1 MNTQLARP
9 ITLGV
14 DGGGTKTS
22 CVALD
27 ATKTVL
33 GTGRAG
39 STNRNSVGDA
49 VARANLQEAIT
60 LALQDAACKAPTVAA
75 ICLGMAGVDRAGE
88 QAVIAAWVAAVLPG
102 VPASIYND
110 ALVALASGTGG
121 ELYGVVVI
129 SGTGMIVYGVDRA
142 GQRRRA
148 GGWGPLI
155 GDLGS
160 GYDLGRAALRA
171 IADAT
176 DGIGSPTALQ
186 TAVLTHLSLSEPQA
200 IIPWIYAEISWARI
214 AALAP
219 LVVTCAQQGDAVAN
233 AILDQAAADLAA
245 PVGAVV
251 RGLHLTEQV
260 FPLIL
265 AGGNLRP
272 GLLSARLIPRLQQ
285 VAPHAQIAHPTV
297 EPAVGAALL
306 AWRALEKEVTSD
318 QLPGISGQL
327 SRLITDH

>member
-1 MNTQLARP
+1 MEYNHPMDSPLTHP

-14 DGGGTKTS
+14 DGGGTKTI
-22 CVALD
+22 CVVLAGD
-27 ATKTVL
+27 QTVI

-49 VARANLQEAIT
+49 AARANLAEAIT
-60 LALQDAACKAPTVAA
+60 LALQAAGCKVQAVGA
-75 ICLGMAGVDRAGE
+75 IGLGIAGVDRAGE
-88 QAVIAAWVAAVLPG
+88 RAVIAAWVAELLPG
-102 VPASIYND
+102 VPTLIDND

-121 ELYGVVVI
+121 DLYGVVVI

-155 GDLGS
+155 GDLGG

-171 IADAT
+171 VADAT
-176 DGIGSPTALQ
+176 DGIGPPTALQ
-186 TAVLTHLSLSEPQA
+186 TAVLSHLGLTEPPA
-200 IIPWIYAEISWARI
+200 IIPWAYAEISWARI

-219 LVVTCAQQGDAVAN
+219 LVTACAQQGDRVAN
-233 AILDQAAADLAA
+233 AILDQAAADLATT
-245 PVGAVV
+245 VGAVV
-251 RGLHLTEQV
+251 QGLQLADQS

-272 GLLSARLIPRLQQ
+272 GLLSERLIPRLQAM
-285 VAPHAQIAHPTV
+285 APHAQIAHPPV

-306 AWRALEKEVTSD
+306 ARRAGEKTVTSA
-318 QLPGISGQL
+318 QLPVVSG
-327 SRLITDH
+327 

>member
-1 MNTQLARP
+1 MNTKHLHP

-14 DGGGTKTS
+14 DGGGTKTV
-22 CVALD
+22 CIVLD
-27 ATKTVL
+27 QAKTVI

-49 VARANLQEAIT
+49 VAKANLHEAIQV
-60 LALQDAACKAPTVAA
+60 AMQASGCKGQAIAG

-88 QAVIAAWVAAVLPG
+88 QTIVAEWVAEVLPG
-102 VPASIYND
+102 VQALIYND

-121 ELYGVVVI
+121 DLYGVVVI

-155 GDLGS
+155 SDLGG

-171 IADAT
+171 VANAT
-176 DGIGSPTALQ
+176 DGTGPPTALQ
-186 TAVLTHLSLSEPQA
+186 HAVLTHLGLTEPQA
-200 IIPWIYAEISWARI
+200 IIPWAYAEISWARI

-219 LVVTCAQQGDAVAN
+219 LVSTCAQQGDRVAN
-233 AILDQAAADLAA
+233 AIVDQAAADLAA
-245 PVGAVV
+245 PVQAVV
-251 RGLHLTEQV
+251 QGLHLSEQS
-260 FPLIL
+260 FPLVL
-265 AGGNLRP
+265 AGGNLHP
-272 GLLSARLIPRLQQ
+272 GLLSERLIPHLRQ

-306 AWRALEKEVTSD
+306 AWRAVL
-318 QLPGISGQL
+318 
-327 SRLITDH
+327 R